1 MVSKGRAARVGA
13 RAMVTAAARSAA
25 AMLPLMGIA
34 ATAIKHGSTVNCSS
48 SSNDHHY
55 SRSNSTLSLEAPF
68 GWSGVSE

>member
-13 RAMVTAAARSAA
+13 RAMVTAAATR

-34 ATAIKHGSTVNCSS
+34 ATVIKHGSTVNYS

-55 SRSNSTLSLEAPF
+55 SSSNSTLSLEAPF

>member
-1 MVSKGRAARVGA
+1 
-13 RAMVTAAARSAA
+13 MVTAAATRAV
-25 AMLPLMGIA
+25 LPLMGIA
-34 ATAIKHGSTVNCSS
+34 ATAIKHGSTVNCS

>member
-13 RAMVTAAARSAA
+13 RAMVTTAATRAA

-34 ATAIKHGSTVNCSS
+34 AMVIKHGSTVNCRS

-55 SRSNSTLSLEAPF
+55 SSSNSTLSLEAPF
-68 GWSGVSE
+68 GWSGVIE

>member
-13 RAMVTAAARSAA
+13 RAMVTAAATSAA

-34 ATAIKHGSTVNCSS
+34 AMVIKHGSTVNCSSS

-55 SRSNSTLSLEAPF
+55 SRSNSTLSP
-68 GWSGVSE
+68 